1 MYAYLAFDGKLVVE
15 LEVLYMIYMK
25 IWFENRNFGLV

>member
-1 MYAYLAFDGKLVVE
+1 VYAYLAFDGKLVVE